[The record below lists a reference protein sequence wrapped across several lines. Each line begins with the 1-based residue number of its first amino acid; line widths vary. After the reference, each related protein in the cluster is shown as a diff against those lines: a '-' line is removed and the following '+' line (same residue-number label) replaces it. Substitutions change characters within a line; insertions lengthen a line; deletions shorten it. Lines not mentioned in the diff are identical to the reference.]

1 RTRQR
6 GVQKMHE
13 FRKTMQ
19 HRSLVTGMIDATD
32 ATAALETS
40 TGREPMPLLST
51 HEPIESR
58 RTRDVSTI
66 ATQKVAPGVTARI
79 GIGRLAAVER
89 GRLATIVVRVL
100 EDADEAI
107 YRDREAAKAC
117 IARAS
122 ALLRDEVD
130 HDRMPATL
138 VRGGLTPWQMRRVKA
153 HVEAHLDST
162 IRIGDLAV
170 LAGLSTSHFSRS
182 FARSF

>member
-1 RTRQR
+1 
-6 GVQKMHE
+6 
-13 FRKTMQ
+13 
-19 HRSLVTGMIDATD
+19 
-32 ATAALETS
+32 
-40 TGREPMPLLST
+40 
-51 HEPIESR
+51 
-58 RTRDVSTI
+58 
-66 ATQKVAPGVTARI
+66 
-79 GIGRLAAVER
+79 
-89 GRLATIVVRVL
+89 VVRVL

-122 ALLRDEVD
+122 ALLRDEAD
-130 HDRMPATL
+130 YDRMPATL

-182 FARSF
+182 FARSFGVSPFAYIARCRLARAQELMLTTADPLSGIAVACGLYDQSHLTRLFRRHVGTSPNAWRRHHSNGPTAPSAAIDAGSRSWPRAIGN